1 MDPIKLIIS
10 LLELLAGVG
19 IFIVGMNMMG
29 DGLEKGAGHGL
40 KGLFNKISNNRFA
53 GIGIGTAVTAIIQS
67 SSATS
72 VMVIG
77 FVNAGVMTL
86 FQAAS
91 IILGANIGTT
101 VTGLIVALQSLGQ
114 NGAEVAKTSISFS
127 DIAIVLAFVGVMMMF
142 AKKKEKIKLAGTIL
156 CGLGVIFVGLDIM
169 SGSLKGNEINEF
181 FSNKVFAP
189 IADLG
194 IAPILFIIVGA
205 IFTAIIQ
212 SSSAA
217 TGIVII
223 MAGSGV
229 IDVQDALFIVL
240 GSNIGTCV
248 TALLACIGTG
258 TNAKRTT
265 FIHFFNKIAG
275 VVVFTPFIWI
285 FREPIV
291 NFLESATGG
300 NIQFQIALFHVIFNV
315 TNAFI
320 LAPFISHIVKLAE
333 MAIKE
338 KKTTVDE
345 FKPKF
350 IDERILI
357 TPAIAY
363 EQAKKEIGY
372 MANLAKE
379 NIVASL
385 AEINEPTKEMPPVIY
400 GKENDI
406 NLTNKAL
413 TDFLIKLSSEVNA
426 EYEKHVGAFFHV
438 INDLERIGDHAKNFL
453 EISEELIEKGLELSK
468 SAKDEVAYMASKVTR
483 MFTLAIEIFEE
494 TDEINTKSPEVTSRL
509 TELSAIETETDKLK
523 KEYISNH
530 FTRLAAGECIASHS
544 PYYMSI
550 VTRLERVADHLVN
563 VGYSIVNPT
572 GSQSQID

>member
-1 MDPIKLIIS
+1 MDITKLIIS
-10 LLELLAGVG
+10 LLQLLAGVG

-29 DGLEKGAGHGL
+29 DGLEKGAGGGL
-40 KGLFNKISNNRFA
+40 KKLFAKISNNRFA
-53 GIGIGTAVTAIIQS
+53 GIGVGAAATAIIQS

-86 FQAAS
+86 FQAAA

-114 NGAEVAKTSISFS
+114 NGAEAAKTSVSFS
-127 DIAIVLAFVGVMMMF
+127 DIAVVLAFIGVMMMF
-142 AKKKEKIKLAGTIL
+142 AKKREKIKLTGTIL

-169 SGSLKGNEINEF
+169 SGSLKGDEINEF
-181 FSNKVFAP
+181 FSDKVFTP

-240 GSNIGTCV
+240 GSNIGTCA

-275 VVVFTPFIWI
+275 VVIFTPFIWI
-285 FREPIV
+285 FQDQLV
-291 NFLESATGG
+291 SFLEKAG

-315 TNAFI
+315 TNAFL
-320 LAPFISHIVKLAE
+320 LAPFINQIVKLAE
-333 MAIKE
+333 LSIKE
-338 KKTTVDE
+338 KKTSKDA
-345 FKPKF
+345 FRPKF
-350 IDERILI
+350 IDDRILV
-357 TPAIAY
+357 TPALAY
-363 EQAKKEIGY
+363 EQAKKEIGH
-372 MANLAKE
+372 MATLAKE

-385 AEINEPTKEMPPVIY
+385 AEISSPTTAMPKVIY
-400 GKENDI
+400 EKENNI

-413 TDFLIKLSSEVNA
+413 TDYLIKLSSEVNA
-426 EYEKHVGAFFHV
+426 DYEKHVGAFFHV

-468 SAKDEVAYMASKVTR
+468 SAKDEVAFMAGKVER
-483 MFTLAIEIFEE
+483 MFDLAIEIFEE
-494 TDEINTKSPEVTSRL
+494 TDETNVSTEVTAKL
-509 TELSAIETETDKLK
+509 TELSAIESETDKLK
-523 KEYISNH
+523 KDYISNH
-530 FTRLAAGECIASHS
+530 FSRLAVGNCIADHS

>member
-1 MDPIKLIIS
+1 MVNLIVS
-10 LLELLAGVG
+10 LLQLLAGVG

-29 DGLEKGAGHGL
+29 DGLEKGAGGGL
-40 KGLFNKISNNRFA
+40 KKLFAKISNNRFA
-53 GIGIGTAVTAIIQS
+53 GIGVGAAATAIIQS

-86 FQAAS
+86 FQAAA

-114 NGAEVAKTSISFS
+114 NGAEAAKSSVSFS
-127 DIAIVLAFVGVMMMF
+127 DIAVVLAFIGVMMMF
-142 AKKKEKIKLAGTIL
+142 AKKREKIKLTGTIL
-156 CGLGVIFVGLDIM
+156 CGLGVIFVGLELM
-169 SGSLKGNEINEF
+169 SSALKSSAEITEF
-181 FSNKVFAP
+181 FKDLFAAIDFP
-189 IADLG
+189 LLL
-194 IAPILFIIVGA
+194 ILFGA
-205 IFTAIIQ
+205 VFTAIIQ

-217 TGIVII
+217 TGIVIT
-223 MAGSGV
+223 MAGVTLASGEP
-229 IDVQDALFIVL
+229 ILSVQSALFIVL
-240 GSNIGTCV
+240 GSNIGTCA

-275 VVVFTPFIWI
+275 VVIFTPFIWI
-285 FREPIV
+285 FQDKIV
-291 NFLESATGG
+291 LFLENATKG

-315 TNAFI
+315 TNAFL
-320 LAPFISHIVKLAE
+320 LAPFINQIVKLAE
-333 MAIKE
+333 LSIKE
-338 KKTTVDE
+338 KKTSKDV

-350 IDERILI
+350 IDDRILV

-363 EQAKKEIGY
+363 EQAKKEIGH
-372 MANLAKE
+372 MATLAKE

-385 AEINEPTKEMPPVIY
+385 AEISSPTAAMPKVIY
-400 GKENDI
+400 EKENNI

-413 TDFLIKLSSEVNA
+413 TDYLIKLSSEVNA
-426 EYEKHVGAFFHV
+426 DYEKHVGAFFHV

-468 SAKDEVAYMASKVTR
+468 SAKDEVAFMAGKVER
-483 MFTLAIEIFEE
+483 MFDLAIEIFEE
-494 TDEINTKSPEVTSRL
+494 TDETNVSTEVTAKL
-509 TELSAIETETDKLK
+509 TELSAIESETDKLK
-523 KEYISNH
+523 KDYISNH
-530 FTRLAAGECIASHS
+530 FSRLAVGNCIADHS

-572 GSQSQID
+572 GSQAM